1 MKTPTE
7 DHDWRL
13 GPVDWSDYEVSP
25 EDKIKVILNCQVR
38 DWDIAMNFIR
48 KKPTNLNSYILE
60 DMKDQKVSINK
71 AFSDIYDSVNDG
83 ERTEIFPLMHP
94 IMKKIRA
101 DYRNLREALEKDVPL
116 AVPAEVNGY
125 NYIEDGH
132 DVAAAPNIE
141 PSLVEETLQPQTVAK
156 APLKEGGRTKKKRR
170 LRKKTTLSPIF
181 KKPSP
186 TIMKKIQTMKVLMI
200 SPILTRRLMRSWKK
214 RIQNVLRIL

>member
-101 DYRNLREALEKDVPL
+101 DYRNLREALEKDVPASDCCQGSL
-116 AVPAEVNGY
+116 EGRRSDQEEEEVKKENHSQSKFEEAIAIDYEEDQSNEVPDDQTHPDE
-125 NYIEDGH
+125 ED
-132 DVAAAPNIE
+132 
-141 PSLVEETLQPQTVAK
+141 EE
-156 APLKEGGRTKKKRR
+156 
-170 LRKKTTLSPIF
+170 I
-181 KKPSP
+181 
-186 TIMKKIQTMKVLMI
+186 
-200 SPILTRRLMRSWKK
+200 
-214 RIQNVLRIL
+214 